1 MSVKTSTAR
10 TVIVAT
16 VQFEPIVGDRAG
28 NLAAIKRLARAAKVQ
43 GAGIVVLPELADSGY
58 TFRDG
63 DELAALA
70 GPVPGGASAETLR
83 RLAEEL
89 GLYIV
94 SGIAEQDGDRFY
106 NSALLC
112 GPEGYIGKYRKLH
125 LWNNENRLFRKGDLG
140 LPVFDLPFG
149 RIGIAICYDGWFPET
164 FRQLALAGAEL
175 VCVPTNWVPMAG
187 TESVPEPMANIL
199 HKAAAHTNGLYIACA
214 DRIGIERGQSFIG
227 RSLIVG
233 PQGWPVSGPASAD
246 REEIL
251 LAQIDLS
258 SVTETRTLNSFNH
271 LLGDRRADV
280 YG

>member
-1 MSVKTSTAR
+1 MNVKTSTAR
-10 TVIVAT
+10 TVTVAT

-28 NLAAIKRLARAAKVQ
+28 NLAAIERLAKAAKAQ
-43 GAGIVVLPELADSGY
+43 GAEIVVLPELADSGY

-63 DELAALA
+63 DEVAALA
-70 GPVPGGASAETLR
+70 GPVPGGASAEMLC

-94 SGIAEQDGDRFY
+94 SGVAEQDGDRFY

-175 VCVPTNWVPMAG
+175 ICVPTNWVPMAG
-187 TESVPEPMANIL
+187 AESVPEQMANIL

-233 PQGWPVSGPASAD
+233 PQGWPISGPASAD

>member
-10 TVIVAT
+10 TVTVAT

-28 NLAAIKRLARAAKVQ
+28 NLAAIDRLARAAKAQ
-43 GAGIVVLPELADSGY
+43 GADIIVLPELADSGY
-58 TFRDG
+58 SFRDG
-63 DELAALA
+63 DEVAALA
-70 GPVPGGASAETLR
+70 GPVPGGASAETLC
-83 RLAEEL
+83 RLSGEL

-94 SGIAEQDGDRFY
+94 SGVAERDGDRFY

-164 FRQLALAGAEL
+164 FRELALAGAEL

-187 TESVPEPMANIL
+187 AESAPEPMANIL

-214 DRIGIERGQSFIG
+214 DRIGIERGQPFIG

-233 PQGWPVSGPASAD
+233 PQGWPISGPASAD